1 MAGWDAGTSVLTSV
15 TSGMIL
21 GSSIANTGGVQAV
34 SLTVAQIPSH
44 QHTYTYQVGG
54 EIGNDGPAAAWS
66 STSTGNTSNT
76 GGGGA
81 HSNIPPAMIINFI
94 IKT

>member
-1 MAGWDAGTSVLTSV
+1 
-15 TSGMIL
+15 MIA

-34 SLTVAQIPSH
+34 TLSVAQIPSH
-44 QHTYTYQVGG
+44 AHTYTAQVGG

-66 STSTGNTSNT
+66 STSTGNTGDT
-76 GGGGA
+76 GGSGA